1 MPLTISERQQ
11 LRTRA
16 HRLKPVVMIG
26 AAGLTPAV
34 LAEFEQALAH
44 HELIKVRVGAEDR
57 TARDVMV
64 AELCAAGAAELVQR
78 IGHVAVLY
86 RPKPPQKETARPK
99 TRRNAVKGRRPEQ
112 TTRPRRTSNKSR
124 KI

>member
-1 MPLTISERQQ
+1 MPLSINERQQ
-11 LRTRA
+11 LRALA

-34 LAEFEQALAH
+34 LAEYEQALAH

-57 TARDVMV
+57 DARDVMV

-99 TRRNAVKGRRPEQ
+99 AGRKAA
-112 TTRPRRTSNKSR
+112 PRKRSR
-124 KI
+124 